1 MVCLDLRGLPGGCAM
16 DTKNR
21 VAAGMAVFA
30 AAVIVGLAS
39 LLLTGPAGR
48 AFGQSSLPKGAQ
60 VDQVFAQ
67 WDTSGSPG
75 CAVAVIQGGS
85 IVYERGY
92 GMADLDHKLKITPST
107 VFHAASLS
115 KQFTAMSVMLLVAQ
129 GRLSLDDDVRT
140 YVSDL
145 PDLRTRITIGD
156 MLHHLSGIRDQ
167 WIFATM
173 AGWRVS
179 DDVVKLEDIKYFVR
193 RMKALNFKPR
203 DQYLYSNTGY
213 TLASLIVE
221 KVSGQPLAD
230 FARDNIFRPLGMA
243 DTSFAK
249 THRVVVQNRAYGY
262 TADRPYQLSMPNYDL
277 TGPTNLLTT
286 VEDLARWD
294 RNFDD
299 NTVGGAAVLS
309 QMQEPAQLS
318 NGDKVPYGLGLILS
332 QYRGLDVVEHDG
344 RDPGYRA
351 HLMRFPDRHF
361 AVACLCNLA
370 LPDNTLPGALA
381 RKVADIYLFPENQ
394 DPAIPVI
401 PAIVLPQGDATPDP
415 YWNSLTGSLALVSTV
430 GGQNFLCFA
439 KDCGVLVPLLANRSQ
454 WVLGSQPATVEIVP
468 AHGAVPA
475 QLLFTEGSRTLQFD
489 AMPPAKVTP
498 ADLAEYEG
506 RYFSDEIDTVYNIE
520 RQGSSIRINRHK
532 YDDIPLTPAFRDGF
546 TMSDLSVVLPSATV
560 RFTRDAEGHVSGFL
574 VDGGNVR
581 NFEFIKQHR

>member
-1 MVCLDLRGLPGGCAM
+1 MA
-16 DTKNR
+16 TKNR
-21 VAAGMAVFA
+21 VAAGMATFA
-30 AAVIVGLAS
+30 APIIIGLAS
-39 LLLTGPAGR
+39 LPVTGPAGR
-48 AFGQSSLPKGAQ
+48 AFSQSPLPKSAQ
-60 VDQVFAQ
+60 VDQLFAR
-67 WDTSGSPG
+67 WDTPDSPG

-92 GMADLDHKLKITPST
+92 GMADLDHKLKITPTT

-129 GRLSLDDDVRT
+129 SRLSLDDDVRW
-140 YVSDL
+140 YVSDF
-145 PDLRTRITIGD
+145 PDLGTRITIGD

-173 AGWRVS
+173 AGWRLS
-179 DDVVKLEDIKYFVR
+179 DDVVKLEDIRYFVR

-221 KVSGQPLAD
+221 KASGQPLAD

-249 THRVVVQNRAYGY
+249 THRGIVHNRAYGY
-262 TADRPYQLSMPNYDL
+262 TAEQPYQLSMPNYDL

-299 NTVGGAAVLS
+299 KTVGGAAALS

-318 NGDKVPYGLGLILS
+318 NGDKVPYGLGLMIS
-332 QYRGLDVVEHDG
+332 KYRGLDVVEHDG

-351 HLMRFPDRHF
+351 HLIRFPDKHF
-361 AVACLCNLA
+361 AVASLCNLA
-370 LPDNTLPGALA
+370 LPDNTLPGALV

-394 DPAIPVI
+394 DPAMPAI

-415 YWNSLTGSLALVSTV
+415 YWNWSTGSLALVSKAAD
-430 GGQNFLCFA
+430 QSFLCFA
-439 KDCGVLVPLLANRSQ
+439 KDCGVLVPLLANRSE
-454 WVLGSQPATVEIVP
+454 WVLGSQPAAVEIVP
-468 AHGAVPA
+468 SHGAVPA
-475 QLLFTEGSRTLQFD
+475 QLLFTQGSRTLQFD
-489 AMPPAKVTP
+489 AMPPAMVAP

-506 RYFSDEIDTVYNIE
+506 RYRSGEIDTVYNIE
-520 RQGSSIRINRHK
+520 RQGSSIKLSRHK
-532 YDDIPLTPAFRDGF
+532 YDDVPLTPAFRDGF
-546 TMSDLSVVLPSATV
+546 TMSDFSIALPSATV
-560 RFTRDAEGHVSGFL
+560 RFTRDAQGHVSSFL
-574 VDGGNVR
+574 IDGAGVR
-581 NFEFIKQHR
+581 NFEFIKQH